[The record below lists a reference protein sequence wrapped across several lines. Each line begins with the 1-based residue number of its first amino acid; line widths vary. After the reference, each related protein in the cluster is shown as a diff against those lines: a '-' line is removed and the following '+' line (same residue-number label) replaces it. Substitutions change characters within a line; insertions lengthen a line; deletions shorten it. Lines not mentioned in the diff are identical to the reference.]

1 MSQGHEA
8 ATCLSDVAVIGMA
21 CIFPGAP
28 DLRTYWE
35 NILNKIDATGDPPE
49 EWRAELSYDP
59 NSQANDRIYTK
70 RGGYLG
76 DLARFDPL
84 RFGIMPRSIDG
95 GEPDHFLALRVAYE
109 ALEDSGYVQRPFNRE
124 RTAVIIGRGTYINR
138 GYTTLVQH
146 GMVVDQTLRILKQL
160 HSEYTE
166 GELERIKQELKA
178 SLPPF
183 NAETAPGLVPN
194 IVSGRIANR
203 LDLMGPNY
211 TVDAACASSLIAV
224 ELGMREL
231 LTRRCDLAIV
241 GGVHASTPSP
251 ILLIFSQL
259 NALSRRGHV
268 RPFSKEADG
277 TLLGEGVGFI
287 VIKRREDAERDG
299 DRIYAI
305 VKALGVASDGRAVGL
320 LSPRVEGEEL
330 ALRRAYEMA
339 GISPRSVELI
349 EAHGT
354 GTPVGDAAEI
364 EALRRV
370 FGAPDG
376 TAPYCAL
383 GSVKSMICHSIPA
396 SGIAGIIKI
405 ALALYHKLLPPT
417 LCDAPNPDLKLEG
430 TPFYI
435 NTETRP
441 WIHGDRSPRRAGV
454 DAFGFGGIN
463 AHAILEEYVS
473 PETEKPAY
481 KLEWETEILII
492 EGGSRAELIREGE
505 RVRALLAGSATPQ
518 LRDLAWTLNSGLG
531 DGACRLAI
539 VATSPT
545 DLDQKLAHAM
555 QRLADQTCVR
565 IRERSG
571 IYFFERPLA
580 REARLAF
587 LFPGEGAQYPNM
599 LLNLC
604 LHFPEV
610 RGWFDLID
618 RAFGS
623 HHRNYRPSQIIFP
636 APGTDQ
642 GAQMLWQMDLGAE
655 AVFTANQALL
665 KLLLLLGIE
674 PQAVLG
680 HSTGEYSALLAAGA
694 IRVENEE
701 QLIQHVLDLNAI
713 YERVAAAGQIPS
725 GVLLTV
731 SGVDRQQVAD
741 LVRQSPGPLYMAMD
755 NCPSQIILCGTEV
768 TGVWAREQL
777 GRDGAICQLLP
788 FGRAYHTPLFKP
800 VRQAL
805 DEFYQRLKFVP
816 PRIDTYSCAIARRY
830 PQDPEEIRRL
840 ALSQWDLPVRF
851 RETIE
856 AMYEDGIQLFVEV
869 GPRGNLTAFVD
880 DILRGRPHLAVAS
893 DLPNVSG
900 LTQLHHLLGLLA
912 AHGSRLRLDALYTRR
927 GTRHLDLDGA
937 GAETSPRAAQHPFKL
952 CMGLQPMSLSALGL
966 ARIRSTNDRAEGN
979 PQLKRSPV
987 GAQGPTL
994 PMRPENVKDTT
1005 VGDRRTETMDSELP
1019 RQDSPRSLIFQEYLQ
1034 AMERFLGVQESV
1046 MQAFLTGGAGSAR
1059 GAGATVKAPGKTLDW
1074 QARPGPGIP
1083 TESLS
1088 ESLPREGLPSPSP
1101 EPLVM
1106 TATHWESRPGLPD
1119 TLAADESGV
1128 RQALLSL
1135 VSEKTGYQPEML
1147 DPTFNLEAD
1156 LGIDSIK
1163 RMEILGAFQ
1172 RVTGLL
1178 RAEDMEKVAALK
1190 TLQQIID
1197 FVTPPTRRAGEI
1209 KPATEAC
1216 GLASQVPFK
1225 GPFVGVVTHLLP
1237 GQEARVRRRL
1247 DLHDDLFLRHHT
1259 LGGAVSVSDENLLA
1273 LPVVPLTISMEMV
1286 AEVTALLVPG
1296 KVVTGMRE
1304 LRAYRWITLERGQVT
1319 LELAAKIKASTES
1332 AVEVNVQ
1339 MHEVKE
1345 DEGTETARVG
1355 PVLVEAT
1362 VLFGGGYPEAPP
1374 AKDLP
1379 LRGGR
1384 PSRWTPDRLYAEGMF
1399 HGPTLQGVTSVD
1411 RWGEDGAQA
1420 TLSVLPREGLF
1431 RSTPDPVFLADPV
1444 LLDAVGQLVGYWA
1457 AEHLETGFNVFPYRL
1472 EALSLYGPA
1481 LPVGT
1486 RMRCRARCALFGE
1499 HGVRS
1504 DFEVVGADGRLWA
1517 RLTGWEDRRFELP
1530 SAFYRLRIAPRDAT
1544 LGRPWLAPIA
1554 PFSSTKYLECCRIDG
1569 FSPEFFEAHT
1579 GIWQQ
1584 VLAHLVLSR
1593 CEREVWRGLN
1603 GPPKRRT
1610 EWLLGRVA
1618 AKDAVR
1624 LYLKRRYGM
1633 AICPADVEITPDEYG
1648 CPAVTGSWVKDI
1660 GEVPALSIAHTDS
1673 VAVALVGDRAT
1684 CSGVG
1689 VDVEPIGRMNE
1700 LLRDVTFSPKER
1712 HLIPASSAPQQE
1724 EWSVRLWC
1732 AKEAVAKALGRG
1744 MVEGPKGL
1752 VIRDLDERTG
1762 RVTIALSGELAREF
1776 HDATSVPCTAYTV
1789 REGDLIV
1796 AVSLI
1801 ENC

>member
-8 ATCLSDVAVIGMA
+8 AQSLSDVAIIGMA

-28 DLRTYWE
+28 NLRTYWE
-35 NILNKIDATGDPPE
+35 NILNKVEATDDPPE
-49 EWRAELSYDP
+49 EWRAELCYDP
-59 NSQANDRIYTK
+59 HSQANDRIYTK

-84 RFGIMPRSIDG
+84 KFGIMPRSIDG

-146 GMVVDQTLRILKQL
+146 GMMVDQTLRILQQL
-160 HSEYTE
+160 HPEYTE
-166 GELERIKQELKA
+166 EELERIKQELKA

-224 ELGMREL
+224 ELGVREL

-251 ILLIFSQL
+251 ILMIFCQL

-277 TLLGEGVGFI
+277 TLLGEGVGF
-287 VIKRREDAERDG
+287 VVMKRREDAERDD

-305 VKALGVASDGRAVGL
+305 VKGIGVASDGRAVGL

-339 GISPRSVELI
+339 GISPSSVQLI

-370 FGAPDG
+370 FGGPNG
-376 TAPYCAL
+376 TAPWCAL

-396 SGIAGIIKI
+396 SGIAGIIKT

-417 LCDAPNPDLKLEG
+417 LCDAPNPDLKLAE

-441 WIHGDRSPRRAGV
+441 WIHGDRTPRRAGV

-463 AHAILEEYVS
+463 AHAILEEYVT
-473 PETEKPAY
+473 PEAEKPAY
-481 KLEWETEILII
+481 KLAWESEVFVI

-505 RVRALLAGSATPQ
+505 RIRALLAGTATPQ
-518 LRDLAWTLNSGLG
+518 LRDLAWTLNFGLG
-531 DGACRLAI
+531 DGTYRLAI
-539 VATSPT
+539 VATSPA
-545 DLDQKLAHAM
+545 DLDQKLAYAL
-555 QRLADQTCVR
+555 QRMADPTCVR
-565 IRERSG
+565 IRERNG

-580 REARLAF
+580 REGRLAF

-604 LHFPEV
+604 LYFPEV
-610 RGWFDLID
+610 RKWFDLID
-618 RAFGS
+618 RAFGL
-623 HHRNYRPSQIIFP
+623 HHRNCRPSQIIFP
-636 APGTDQ
+636 APGIDQ
-642 GAQMLWQMDLGAE
+642 VDQMLWQMDLGAE

-665 KLLLLLGIE
+665 QLLLSLGIE
-674 PQAVLG
+674 PQVVLG

-701 QLIQHVLDLNAI
+701 QLIRHVLDLNAI
-713 YERVAAAGQIPS
+713 YEQVAADGRIPP
-725 GVLLTV
+725 GVLLAV
-731 SGVDRQQVAD
+731 GGVDRQRVTD
-741 LVRQSPGPLYMAMD
+741 LVRQSPGPLFMAMD
-755 NCPSQIILCGTEV
+755 NCPSQIILCGTEA
-768 TGVWAREQL
+768 TSTWAREQL

-788 FGRAYHTPLFKP
+788 FGRAYHTPLFEP

-805 DEFYQRLKFVP
+805 DQFYQRLKFVP
-816 PRIDTYSCAIARRY
+816 SRIDTYSCAIARRY

-856 AMYEDGIQLFVEV
+856 TMYEDGVRLFIEV

-880 DILRGRPHLAVAS
+880 DILRGRPYLAVAS
-893 DLPNVSG
+893 DLAHVPG
-900 LTQLHHLLGLLA
+900 ITQLHHVLGLLA

-927 GTRHLDLDGA
+927 GARLLDLDGTG
-937 GAETSPRAAQHPFKL
+937 GATPPLTAQHPFKL
-952 CMGLQPMSLSALGL
+952 YMGLQPMSLSAMGS
-966 ARIRSTNDRAEGN
+966 ARLHPTNDPAEGN
-979 PQLKRSPV
+979 PQLERSQV

-1019 RQDSPRSLIFQEYLQ
+1019 RQDSPRSLILQEYLQ
-1034 AMERFLGVQESV
+1034 TMERFLGVQKSV
-1046 MQAFLTGGAGSAR
+1046 MQAFLTGEAGSAR
-1059 GAGATVKAPGKTLDW
+1059 EAGATAAAPDEIPGR
-1074 QARPGPGIP
+1074 QARSGLRRP
-1083 TESLS
+1083 TEGLS
-1088 ESLPREGLPSPSP
+1088 ESLPCEGLPSPPS
-1101 EPLVM
+1101 EQSVM
-1106 TATHWESRPGLPD
+1106 TVTQEESGPGSPD
-1119 TLAADESGV
+1119 TQAADVSGA
-1128 RQALLSL
+1128 RQVLLNL
-1135 VSEKTGYQPEML
+1135 ISEKTGYQPEIL
-1147 DPTFNLEAD
+1147 DPTLNLEAD

-1163 RMEILGAFQ
+1163 RTEILGAFQ
-1172 RVTGLL
+1172 RATGLL

-1197 FVTPPTRRAGEI
+1197 FVTLPTGRSGET
-1209 KPATEAC
+1209 KPAAEAS
-1216 GLASQVPFK
+1216 GLASPLPFK

-1237 GQEARVRRRL
+1237 GQETRVRRRL
-1247 DLHDDLFLRHHT
+1247 DLHEDLFLRHHT
-1259 LGGAVSVSDENLLA
+1259 LGGAVSVSDESLLA
-1273 LPVVPLTISMEMV
+1273 LPVVPLTMSMEMV
-1286 AEVTALLVPG
+1286 AEVAALLVPE
-1296 KVVTGMRE
+1296 KVVIGMRE
-1304 LRAYRWITLERGQVT
+1304 IRAYRWITLEKGQVT
-1319 LELAAKIKASTES
+1319 LELAANLKASTGS
-1332 AVEVNVQ
+1332 GAEVYVQ
-1339 MHEVKE
+1339 LREVKE
-1345 DEGTETARVG
+1345 DEGAETGSVG
-1355 PVLVEAT
+1355 PVLVEGM
-1362 VLFGGGYPEAPP
+1362 VLFGDQYPEALP

-1379 LRGGR
+1379 LCGGR

-1420 TLSVLPREGLF
+1420 TLSVLPRKGLF

-1444 LLDAVGQLVGYWA
+1444 LLDAVGQLVGYWT

-1486 RMRCRARCALFGE
+1486 RLRCLARCALFGE

-1530 SAFYRLRIAPRDAT
+1530 SAFYRLRIAPRDVT
-1544 LGRPWLAPIA
+1544 LGRAWPAPIT
-1554 PFSSTKYLECCRIDG
+1554 PFSPTKSLECCRIDG
-1569 FSPEFFEAHT
+1569 FSPEFFEAHA

-1593 CEREVWRGLN
+1593 CERKVWLSLN

-1633 AICPADVEITPDEYG
+1633 AICPADVEITPDEHG
-1648 CPAVTGSWVKDI
+1648 CPAVAGYWAKDI
-1660 GEVPALSIAHTDS
+1660 DGVPALSIAHTGS

-1689 VDVEPIGRMNE
+1689 IDVEPIGRMNE
-1700 LLRDVTFSPKER
+1700 LLREVTFSPEER
-1712 HLIPASSAPQQE
+1712 DLIPVARASQQE
-1724 EWSVRLWC
+1724 EWSTRLWC
-1732 AKEAVAKALGRG
+1732 AKEAVAKAMGRG

-1752 VIRDLDERTG
+1752 IIRDLDERTG
-1762 RVTIALSGELAREF
+1762 RVTIALSGELARTF
-1776 HDATSVPCTAYTV
+1776 HGATSASYTASTV
-1789 REGDLIV
+1789 REGEFV
-1796 AVSLI
+1796 AAVSLI
-1801 ENC
+1801 GNC